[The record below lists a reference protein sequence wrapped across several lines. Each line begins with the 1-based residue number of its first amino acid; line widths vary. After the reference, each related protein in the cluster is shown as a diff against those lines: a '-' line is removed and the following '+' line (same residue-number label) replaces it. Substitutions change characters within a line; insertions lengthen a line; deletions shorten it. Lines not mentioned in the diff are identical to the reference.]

1 MKFFLFRNPQILMFY
16 PTETFIARVITDFTF
31 IVSVL
36 TRDTSLL
43 NKIIHDL
50 CYATKFLSS
59 STKFV
64 LEVLNLSLKK
74 LYIYMFSG

>member
-16 PTETFIARVITDFTF
+16 PTKTFIAKVITDFTF

-43 NKIIHDL
+43 IVTLPNFYL
-50 CYATKFLSS
+50 QVLR
-59 STKFV
+59 FV